1 MKHITHFEKEAFVK
15 SDMSKMNFLST
26 IFYSSKSIFF
36 LLGFQ
41 YNELD
46 RMKTCYAFDMP
57 GNEFLPDEIE
67 AGVKNV
73 SLIFFLC

>member
-1 MKHITHFEKEAFVK
+1 MK
-15 SDMSKMNFLST
+15 
-26 IFYSSKSIFF
+26 
-36 LLGFQ
+36 
-41 YNELD
+41 LD

-73 SLIFFLC
+73 SLIFFPLLEIYIDFGNLLLYNVPK